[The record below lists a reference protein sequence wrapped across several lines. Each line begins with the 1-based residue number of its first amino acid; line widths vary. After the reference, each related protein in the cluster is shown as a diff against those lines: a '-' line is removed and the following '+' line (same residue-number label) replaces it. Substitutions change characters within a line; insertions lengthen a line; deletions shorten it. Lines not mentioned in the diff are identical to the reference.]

1 MRAAFV
7 TCIAVLVA
15 GCASSSAKSSMGSGG
30 AVTTQT
36 VQGTMANVAVSI
48 PNTVTSNRLDVA
60 LPMDVAWA
68 KLQAAY
74 TTLGVKVTMLD
85 QASHTIGN
93 PGLRARRRIG
103 DVALVKAIN
112 CGGESS
118 APNAETYDMT
128 LTFQSRLEPAPGG
141 VVVET
146 LIRGTGQNPLTNNT
160 NTVQCYSMG
169 ELEKRIVALMTAK

>member
-1 MRAAFV
+1 MRAAFI
-7 TCIAVLVA
+7 TCVAVLLPA
-15 GCASSSAKSSMGSGG
+15 CASTSTKSSMDPAS

-36 VQGTMANVAVSI
+36 VQGTMANIAVNI
-48 PNTVTSNRLDVA
+48 PNTVSSTRLDVA
-60 LPMDVAWA
+60 LPMDVAWT

-74 TTLGVKVTMLD
+74 ATLGVKVTTLD

-103 DVALVKAIN
+103 DVQLVKAIN